1 MSNSN
6 RPSPE
11 VQAIID
17 SFRRPDVPVAAM
29 EAEGFTHVQGECAS
43 CGSIVMNPFRLMRLQ
58 KKIKDT
64 TTLAQIGAAYRCKTC
79 GGRQPVG
86 EHAATHVSIHG
97 DGGGYRGLAGQSEA
111 FGAQVG
117 DSKSPR

>member
-11 VQAIID
+11 VQVIID
-17 SFRRPDVPVAAM
+17 SFRRSDFTVAAM
-29 EAEGFTHVQGECAS
+29 EADGFTHVQGVCAS

-86 EHAATHVSIHG
+86 DTLQPTYQYMGTAADTGVS
-97 DGGGYRGLAGQSEA
+97 
-111 FGAQVG
+111 
-117 DSKSPR
+117 SPVNRRLPERK